1 MTLHVSRSELGVVTL
16 RLDNPAR
23 RNALDAELAGAMREA
38 VAAVRADASVRC
50 VVVTGTGG
58 AFCSGADLGGFL
70 ASEAAAGSVLARREM
85 LAAYYGVFL
94 DVRALD
100 VPTVAAVNG
109 PAIGAGLN
117 LALCCDLRVCGESAR
132 FGATFVR
139 LGIHP
144 GGGATHL
151 LTRLIGPERA
161 ARLVLT
167 GEVVSGAEAVALGL
181 ASSVVADSALDAAVL
196 ALTSRIAANAP
207 AAVRAA
213 KRSLRLAID
222 HSFEAVLEVEAL
234 AQAASQAAPDAAEGW
249 AAFREKREPRFTGR

>member
-1 MTLHVSRSELGVVTL
+1 MTLHVSRSDLGVVTL

-23 RNALDAELAGAMREA
+23 RNALDAALAEAIRSA
-38 VAAVRADASVRC
+38 VAAVAADPSVRC
-50 VVVTGTGG
+50 VVITGTDG
-58 AFCSGADLGGFL
+58 AFCSGADLGGLL
-70 ASEAAAGSVLARREM
+70 AAGDGGGSVLARREM
-85 LAAYYGVFL
+85 LASYYRTFL
-94 DVRALD
+94 EVRALD

-117 LALCCDLRVCGESAR
+117 LALCCDLRVCAESAR
-132 FGATFVR
+132 LGATFVR
-139 LGIHP
+139 IGIHP

-167 GEVVSGAEAVALGL
+167 GDVVSGAEAVALGL
-181 ASSVVADSALDAAVL
+181 ASSVVPDAELDASVA
-196 ALTSRIAANAP
+196 ALTGRIAANAP

-213 KRSLRLAID
+213 KRALRLAVD

-234 AQAASQAAPDAAEGW
+234 AQAASQASDDAAEGW

>member
-1 MTLHVSRSELGVVTL
+1 MPLHVSRSDLGVVTL

-23 RNALDAELAGAMREA
+23 RNALDAELAEAIRAA
-38 VAAVRADASVRC
+38 VASVAGDASVRC
-50 VVVTGTGG
+50 VVITGTDGS
-58 AFCSGADLGGFL
+58 FCSGADLGGL
-70 ASEAAAGSVLARREM
+70 LSSGAVGVLQRREM
-85 LAAYYGVFL
+85 LAAYYRTFL
-94 DVRALD
+94 DVRELD
-100 VPTVAAVNG
+100 VPTLAAVNG

-151 LTRLIGPERA
+151 LSRLIGPERA

-167 GEVVSGAEAVALGL
+167 GEVVSGREAVGMGL
-181 ASSVVADSALDAAVL
+181 ASSCVADGELGEAVD
-196 ALTSRIAANAP
+196 ALTSRIAGNAP

-213 KRSLRLAID
+213 KRSLRLAAD
-222 HSFEAVLEVEAL
+222 SSFAAVLEVEAL
-234 AQAASQAAPDAAEGW
+234 AQAASQAGEDAAEGW

>member
-1 MTLHVSRSELGVVTL
+1 MPLHVSRSELGVVTL
-16 RLDNPAR
+16 TLDEPSR
-23 RNALDAELAGAMREA
+23 RNALDASLAASLRSA
-38 VAAVRADASVRC
+38 VASVRGDESVRC
-50 VVVTGTGG
+50 VVITGAGS

-70 ASEAAAGSVLARREM
+70 DGAPPTVLGRREM
-85 LAAYYGVFL
+85 LGAYYRTFL
-94 DVRALD
+94 DVRELD

-117 LALCCDLRVCGESAR
+117 LALCCDLRVAAESAR

-144 GGGATHL
+144 GGGATWL
-151 LTRLIGPERA
+151 LTRLLGAERA

-167 GEVVSGAEAVALGL
+167 GEVVSGAEAFALGL
-181 ASSVVADSALDAAVL
+181 CSSVVPDGSLGDAVG
-196 ALTSRIAANAP
+196 ALTARIAGNAP

-213 KRSLRLAID
+213 KRSLRVAAD
-222 HSFEAVLEVEAL
+222 SSFEAVLEVEAL
-234 AQAASQAAPDAAEGW
+234 AQAATQAGEDAAEGW